1 MSGALEPP
9 DHLTAITYGPTLS
22 EKYGEGGVSLD
33 KAMLI
38 QLIGSAIA
46 ISALVGIA
54 AWAGIARPTP
64 PLDAAGLAA
73 LLAEEFPD
81 HHPTATWISA
91 DGLGALA
98 RNGDTVLVLW
108 KRGDGYVAREL
119 AWPVVAAARPKNGR
133 LVLKTG
139 DAAPVFAV
147 ADDVWPPQVLVAQKE
162 MVA

>member
-1 MSGALEPP
+1 
-9 DHLTAITYGPTLS
+9 LTAITYGPTLS
-22 EKYGEGGVSLD
+22 EKYGEGGVSLE

-46 ISALVGIA
+46 ISVLVGIA

-64 PLDAAGLAA
+64 PLDSAGLAA

-98 RNGDTVLVLW
+98 RDGDTVLVLW
-108 KRGDGYVAREL
+108 KRGDGYVARDL
-119 AWPVVAAARPKNGR
+119 AWPVVAAAQSKNGR
-133 LVLKTG
+133 RVLKTG

-147 ADDVWPPQVLVAQKE
+147 ADDVWPPQALIAQKE
-162 MVA
+162 PVA